1 MAHSLGKLLK
11 LLVLPLA
18 GAFVLSAMGTAYAQ
32 SGVANDAVSRTPA
45 AQNRQMSGA
54 DTGRRA
60 VQRNGAPIPAS
71 AAPVALAL
79 ENAGPPPSS
88 TPEPITLALVGGAL
102 AGLYGMRRHLS

>member
-18 GAFVLSAMGTAYAQ
+18 GALVLGIAGAAYAQ
-32 SGVANDAVSRTPA
+32 SSVAQDTVSRTPA
-45 AQNRQMSGA
+45 AQNRQLSGA

-60 VQRNGAPIPAS
+60 VPRNGAPLPAS

-79 ENAGPPPSS
+79 ENAGPPPAS

-102 AGLYGMRRHLS
+102 AGLYGMRKHLS